1 MKALRLTAPR
11 GHSAVLHAAPA
22 SEPALLWSAHFGH
35 TSLYMWCALMTLAL
49 WNRHKYSC
57 SAVPSQLAPPVR
69 NSCFWLRQKKG
80 WKHPAVSL
88 KTPLLMQQKL
98 DGNVSRWCDSNCSR
112 PFGWNK
118 TANMN
123 AGLVLSAPVLIERW
137 GFQDL
142 ISWIKR
148 IHPRWELSCS
158 AQHVSC
164 LGLTGLLVWVW
175 SVCWGGLTEHDWQL
189 VSSLD
194 SLCWLQ
200 SVRNMTL
207 FTTVSLSA
215 AFCVMNED
223 KLPPCMTDS
232 YSTAQNNSSCRA
244 ENRFIWFPWVVSTG
258 VCSTSAEV
266 NWQLGRE
273 RRHHVIVPVGRPV
286 LSLNWTA
293 GLVVSVHAAGFNSV

>member
-1 MKALRLTAPR
+1 MSPGDATQTAVGRL
-11 GHSAVLHAAPA
+11 AVI
-22 SEPALLWSAHFGH
+22 
-35 TSLYMWCALMTLAL
+35 
-49 WNRHKYSC
+49 
-57 SAVPSQLAPPVR
+57 
-69 NSCFWLRQKKG
+69 
-80 WKHPAVSL
+80 
-88 KTPLLMQQKL
+88 KL
-98 DGNVSRWCDSNCSR
+98 QTCERWSR
-112 PFGWNK
+112 PFSSSPDWALRVSG
-118 TANMN
+118 
-123 AGLVLSAPVLIERW
+123 S
-137 GFQDL
+137 

-266 NWQLGRE
+266 NE
-273 RRHHVIVPVGRPV
+273 
-286 LSLNWTA
+286 
-293 GLVVSVHAAGFNSV
+293 